1 MRELRSR
8 WESTPTDEASST
20 HNTEELLIGAFTV
33 FFWSIV
39 LSMVLGLLWSP
50 FAALICGLVSH
61 VRKLPASGYGG
72 AGFRYSILFLLPWV
86 YLVLRMTGLPIPRVV
101 VRAGYGLL
109 YGLWIAA
116 AAGSVVGGLVVT
128 GLYFTGNEDAR
139 GADATLLISGGA
151 FIGVLAFVS
160 LRKLLRRHRDD
171 PGDSP
176 SVPMRTAYVSMYA
189 LWPLFALG
197 VFFQGMFEFRELGK
211 TYSAVPLWTCAAV
224 MALAWLAALKAFDIW
239 TADRW
244 DRPSNP
250 SPDRLPP
257 DPAYLAPFVH
267 LYLVI
272 VIPAVAGL
280 AVYLFGVMLWLG

>member
-1 MRELRSR
+1 MEEAL
-8 WESTPTDEASST
+8 ST
-20 HNTEELLIGAFTV
+20 AFAV
-33 FFWSIV
+33 VLWSIV
-39 LSMVLGLLWSP
+39 LSMVFGLLWSP
-50 FAALICGLVSH
+50 FAALICRLVSH
-61 VRKLPASGYGG
+61 VRKLPGSGYGG
-72 AGFRYSILFLLPWV
+72 AGFRCSLLFLLPWV
-86 YLVLRMTGLPIPRVV
+86 YLVLRMTGLPVPRVV
-101 VRAGYGLL
+101 VRAGYGLI

-116 AAGSVVGGLVVT
+116 AVGSVVGGLVVT

-160 LRKLLRRHRDD
+160 LRKLLRRHRED

-211 TYSAVPLWTCAAV
+211 TDSAIPLWTCAAV
-224 MALAWLAALKAFDIW
+224 MALAWLVALKAFDLW

-244 DRPSNP
+244 DWPSNP
-250 SPDRLPP
+250 WPDRLPP
-257 DPAYLAPFVH
+257 DSAYLAPFVH

-272 VIPAVAGL
+272 VIPSAAGL

>member
-1 MRELRSR
+1 MEDALA
-8 WESTPTDEASST
+8 T
-20 HNTEELLIGAFTV
+20 AFAAV
-33 FFWSIV
+33 FWFIV

-50 FAALICGLVSH
+50 FAGLICRLVSH
-61 VRKLPASGYGG
+61 HRKLPGSGYGG

-86 YLVLRMTGLPIPRVV
+86 YLVLRMTGLSVPSVV

-116 AAGSVVGGLVVT
+116 AVGSVVGGLVVT

-139 GADATLLISGGA
+139 GADATLLITGGA

-160 LRKLLRRHRDD
+160 LRKLLRRHQDD
-171 PGDSP
+171 PGGSP
-176 SVPMRTAYVSMYA
+176 SVPMRAAYVALYV

-197 VFFQGMFEFRELGK
+197 MFFEGMFEFRELGK
-211 TYSAVPLWTCAAV
+211 TDSAIPLWTCAAV
-224 MALAWLAALKAFDIW
+224 MALAWLVALKAFDLW

-250 SPDRLPP
+250 RPDRLPP
-257 DPAYLAPFVH
+257 DSTYLAPFVH

-280 AVYLFGVMLWLG
+280 AVYLFGLMLWLG